1 MTLPVARDS
10 DDTWRPGLMS
20 QPYTAARVTFSS
32 ALVTLIEEVK
42 YHLND
47 MKSAVA
53 VP

>member
-1 MTLPVARDS
+1 MCVQCSGIQT
-10 DDTWRPGLMS
+10 
-20 QPYTAARVTFSS
+20 
-32 ALVTLIEEVK
+32 LVTLIEEVK